1 MRHWDELRFGERI
14 PAMSRFRDLRL
25 LILGS
30 LIALGCDQRFQEH
43 TQTIRPGGTP
53 SGPVA
58 ETSDSGHQV
67 VAPNSN
73 AYRPNP
79 AKQTPANPA
88 STVRD
93 GWTPIPIPNV
103 GSPAFETTAR
113 EYLFC
118 FWNVENLF
126 DDVNDG
132 RTGQGDKEYDPWLA
146 NHPDILKLKLSKL
159 ADALLA
165 MNGGKG
171 PDILAL
177 AEVESVRAAQLLQYT
192 LNARISDPE
201 LHYRNVLMK
210 EVKVGRHIAP
220 AILTRLPV
228 VADRT
233 RHVGTSAQRILEGHI
248 VVEGRELIVIAS
260 HWTSRLREENTRQR
274 GEYGDKIYGECNAI
288 WHANPNADILICGD
302 FNDNPTD
309 VSVTQHLHA
318 TGDLNRVRN
327 SSSLSLFNLFADKS
341 ATSGFGTEYE
351 RGWNIFDQIVVSPG
365 MIDGHAWNVE
375 PDTLQVGNH
384 LAQPGER
391 LHKPWRFGGER
402 DSGPRGY
409 SDHFPVMVKLRL
421 NR

>member
-1 MRHWDELRFGERI
+1 
-14 PAMSRFRDLRL
+14 MSRLRVLCLFVLCL
-25 LILGS
+25 LPAI
-30 LIALGCDQRFQEH
+30 GCDQRLPDHAQS
-43 TQTIRPGGTP
+43 IRPGTV
-53 SGPVA
+53 SSSSA
-58 ETSDSGHQV
+58 SEASDSGYQV
-67 VAPNSN
+67 VV
-73 AYRPNP
+73 PNP
-79 AKQTPANPA
+79 NAVRPSTVKQTPASPA
-88 STVRD
+88 STPRD

-103 GSPAFETTAR
+103 GLSGFETPTR

-171 PDILAL
+171 PDILAI
-177 AEVESVRAAQLLQYT
+177 AEVESMRAAQLLQFT
-192 LNARISDPE
+192 LNARLPEE

-210 EVKVGRHIAP
+210 EVKIGRHIAP

-228 VADRT
+228 AADRT

-260 HWTSRLREENTRQR
+260 HWTSRLRDENVRQR
-274 GEYGDKIYGECNAI
+274 SEYADKIYGECNAI
-288 WHANPNADILICGD
+288 WHSNPNADILVCGD
-302 FNDNPTD
+302 FNDNPSD

-318 TGDLNRVRN
+318 TGDLARIRN
-327 SSSLSLFNLFADKS
+327 NSSLSLFNLFADKS

-365 MIDGHAWNVE
+365 MIDGAAWNVE
-375 PDTLQVGNH
+375 PETLQVGSN

-391 LHKPWRFGGER
+391 LRKPWRFGGEK
-402 DSGPRGY
+402 DHNPRGY
-409 SDHFPVMVKLRL
+409 SDHFPVTVKLRL
-421 NR
+421 DR